1 MNRFTIGTLTNRTKL
16 NIETIRFYERNK
28 LLPEPKR
35 SPAGYRLYT
44 EEDINRLH
52 FIALAKRHGFS
63 LKEIRELLDLR
74 IDPSSTCED
83 VRQKAEEKI
92 QVVEEKIRELR
103 QIKKALSALV
113 ESCHGTGPEGYCPIL
128 DAFEKEI

>member
-1 MNRFTIGTLTNRTKL
+1 MNSFTIGTLAKETKL

-35 SPAGYRLYT
+35 TQAGYRLYT
-44 EEDINRLH
+44 NKDINRLH
-52 FIALAKRHGFS
+52 FIVISKRHGFS

-83 VRQKAEEKI
+83 VRKKAEEKI
-92 QVVEEKIRELR
+92 KVVSDKIRELK
-103 QIKKALSALV
+103 QIKRALSTLV
-113 ESCHGTGPEGYCPIL
+113 ASCHGVGPEGDCPIL